1 MSENNPNSS
10 VEWAYIFSTFG
21 MDDLREILY
30 KLAYGLRE
38 TEKDREVVEFA
49 VNEDDEGNEKY
60 SALPITDHVESLEDE
75 LDVDNEIEQQFG
87 VTD

>member
-1 MSENNPNSS
+1 MSDRNPS

-21 MDDLREILY
+21 MDDLREVLY

-38 TEKDREVVEFA
+38 GDSDREVIEFSG
-49 VNEDDEGNEKY
+49 DGEGGY
-60 SALPITDHVESLEDE
+60 SALPITDHVEDLEED
-75 LDVDNEIEQQFG
+75 LNVDNEIEQQFG